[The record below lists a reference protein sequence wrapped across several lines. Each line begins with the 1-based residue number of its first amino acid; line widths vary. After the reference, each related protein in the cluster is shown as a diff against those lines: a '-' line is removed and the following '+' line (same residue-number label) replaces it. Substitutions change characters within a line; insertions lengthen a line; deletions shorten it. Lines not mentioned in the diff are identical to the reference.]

1 MFYKNKI
8 FLLLILLSFCF
19 SSDSSLVNKNYITD
33 QDGVVR
39 MNVNIIGHVKLPGVY
54 LLYDNIDLMSAIA
67 AAGGFLE
74 GANLKNIVIYKK
86 GGGMYKVNLDKHI
99 KHEKNSPLTKLMPY
113 DTIYI
118 EETLFSKLT
127 RSSRFAINIP

>member
-8 FLLLILLSFCF
+8 FLFLVLLSLCYP
-19 SSDSSLVNKNYITD
+19 SDSALINKSYITD

-54 LLYDNIDLMSAIA
+54 LLYDNIDLMSAIS

-86 GGGMYKVNLDKHI
+86 GGGMYKVNLDKHMRTSQQKI
-99 KHEKNSPLTKLMPY
+99 VITCNCFF
-113 DTIYI
+113 I
-118 EETLFSKLT
+118 E
-127 RSSRFAINIP
+127 N